1 MNNKEYQN
9 YILNT
14 LQYKKVFTQ
23 PMTFHQ
29 IIHFGHGKFDDL
41 NLLQE
46 AFKELLKNKKIKFK
60 NGVYYLNQ
68 TKIKNHDKRF
78 TKSQELIEEIN
89 FVKKYLSK
97 IPFIKFVGVSGSLAS
112 YNFEESTDDIDL
124 FIVCEEGRVW
134 ISRFFT
140 VLIFKLLNVYVNDA
154 NSNYKICPN
163 FYISTKSMNWKQEKR
178 NIYVAHEIAMLQ
190 PLINKENYYF
200 KFLSA
205 NKWVKEFL
213 PNFEFDDTYEDLE
226 ERGNTTVLDL
236 IDSIF
241 MDLQKKFMKNFSGF
255 EILEKE
261 KIHFLKVDHSIK
273 ILDSFQKKKIS

>member
-78 TKSQELIEEIN
+78 TKSQELIEEID

-140 VLIFKLLNVYVNDA
+140 VLIFKLLNVYVNDT

>member
-1 MNNKEYQN
+1 MSNKEYQN

-23 PMTFHQ
+23 PMTFNQ
-29 IIHFGHGKFDDL
+29 IIHFGHGKFEDL

-46 AFKELLKNKKIKFK
+46 AFKELLGSKKVKFK

-68 TKIKNHDKRF
+68 TKIKNFEKRIK
-78 TKSQELIEEIN
+78 KSKELIEEID
-89 FVKKYLSK
+89 FIKYYLGK

-112 YNFEESTDDIDL
+112 YNFEEDTDDIDL
-124 FIVCEEGRVW
+124 FIICDEGRVW
-134 ISRFFT
+134 ITRLVT
-140 VLIFKLLNVYVNDA
+140 VIIFKLLNSYVNDP
-154 NSNYKICPN
+154 SSHYKICPN
-163 FYISTKSMNWKQEKR
+163 FYISTKTLTWKQEKR

-190 PLINKENYYF
+190 PIVNKENYYF
-200 KFLSA
+200 KFLNA

-213 PNFEFDDTYEDLE
+213 PNFEFDVNEDE
-226 ERGNTTVLDL
+226 VRSKDHTTVLDL
-236 IDSIF
+236 IDNLL

-261 KIHFLKVDHSIK
+261 KIHFLKVDHSVK
-273 ILDSFQKKKIS
+273 ILDSYQKKKIS

>member
-1 MNNKEYQN
+1 MSSKEYQN

-29 IIHFGHGKFDDL
+29 IIHFGHGKFEDIKL
-41 NLLQE
+41 MENAL
-46 AFKELLKNKKIKFK
+46 KELLKSKKIKFK
-60 NGVYYLNQ
+60 KGVYYLNQ

-78 TKSQELIEEIN
+78 IKSKELIDEID
-89 FVKKYLSK
+89 FIKRYLGN
-97 IPFIKFVGVSGSLAS
+97 IPFIKFIGVSGSLAS
-112 YNFEESTDDIDL
+112 FNFEESTDDIDL
-124 FIVCEEGRVW
+124 FIICDEGRVW
-134 ISRFFT
+134 ITRLVT
-140 VLIFKLLNVYVNDA
+140 VLIFKLLNVYVNDP

-163 FYISTKSMNWKQEKR
+163 FYISTKSMIWKTEKR

-190 PLINKENYYF
+190 PLVNKENFYF

-213 PNFEFDDTYEDLE
+213 PNFEFE
-226 ERGNTTVLDL
+226 ELSDEVETRDQTTVLDL
-236 IDSIF
+236 LDNFF
-241 MDLQKKFMKNFSGF
+241 MDTQKKFMKNFSGF

-273 ILDSFQKKKIS
+273 ILDTYQKKKVS

>member
-134 ISRFFT
+134 ISRLFT